1 MIDDENHRINQCV
14 LYRSINLYDSGDK
27 INYDWIYSNDLNEV
41 LNVVKIILK
50 MWDLGFGKNTMRV

>member
-14 LYRSINLYDSGDK
+14 LYRSINLYDSSDK